1 MQLTFVIII
10 LILLIFYVVAES
22 IDDASPPRK
31 DSKTSK
37 QARERT
43 WKRQKR
49 NLSKKTQTAHKQQHS
64 SQALVSAIILL
75 PRSSVSSGPF
85 PRNECQPFRKGS
97 GESAVEQ
104 ASKLISQMN

>member
-1 MQLTFVIII
+1 MLWQNQLMMHHLREKIQK
-10 LILLIFYVVAES
+10 
-22 IDDASPPRK
+22 PR
-31 DSKTSK
+31 S
-37 QARERT
+37 RLERT